1 MVAPVTPE
9 AYSAAV
15 AKVNPLNPKYL
26 KHDITGD
33 HVAETFC
40 NVFVSDL
47 ADELGVILPRKK
59 ANEQIVWLDAADGGR
74 GLGWDRCDA
83 VEAKFAANRGR
94 FTLATFLNPAGH
106 GHIAAVVPFNSA
118 AVWIAQAGFRN
129 YLAVQLAAGFG
140 SYPVRF
146 FTFSR

>member
-1 MVAPVTPE
+1 MVAPLTPE

-15 AKVNPLNPKYL
+15 VKVNPLDPKYV
-26 KHDITGD
+26 KHDITSDGVD
-33 HVAETFC
+33 ETFC
-40 NVFVSDL
+40 NVWVADL
-47 ADELGVILPRKK
+47 ADELGIILPHKK

-74 GLGWDRCDA
+74 GLGWERCDA
-83 VEAKFAANRGR
+83 VEARFLANRGR
-94 FTLATFLNPAGH
+94 FTLATWLNEKAH

-118 AVWIAQAGFRN
+118 AVWVAQAGYRN